1 MVRAIKWVDEVTN
14 IIFILLS
21 LPKIIYKV
29 VEGAPY
35 VTTLETLDEQ
45 GCSFCVHGDD
55 ITMTADGTDTYSIV
69 KNAGRYKVIGKGPNS
84 FRCPSFFWTK
94 LLQLKMTNCFSGV
107 QKDPRSVYYQPS
119 GKVEKRIQIT
129 LLTMIS

>member
-69 KNAGRYKVIGKGPNS
+69 KNAGRYKVIGKGRDQTLFVVHP
-84 FRCPSFFWTK
+84 FFG
-94 LLQLKMTNCFSGV
+94 QNYCS
-107 QKDPRSVYYQPS
+107 
-119 GKVEKRIQIT
+119 
-129 LLTMIS
+129 